1 MLWNWGHCPVLAS
14 ELHGISVVPCCLIK
28 PRFSLLVLLFI
39 NSFIMISWPLLTG
52 DTFHEHSI
60 DIARFFIFF
69 CYCSGFWTQ
78 GYEFEFFFRFL
89 FSILCAVFIVLLL
102 LDLSYFW
109 SLTSVCLAQCS
120 FNCTCSSIE
129 FVTICLEHLYYLHLH
144 CYYSLHSTLHYGSL
158 VIYIWLFHC

>member
-1 MLWNWGHCPVLAS
+1 MLWNWGHCPFLAS

-28 PRFSLLVLLFI
+28 PGFSLLVLLFI

-60 DIARFFIFF
+60 DIARFFIFLLLF
-69 CYCSGFWTQ
+69 WILDSGLWVWV
-78 GYEFEFFFRFL
+78 FFRFL

-129 FVTICLEHLYYLHLH
+129 FVTIYLEHLYYLHLH